1 MSDRII
7 VFDTTLRDG
16 EQVPGCQL
24 ATHEKVEIAKQ
35 LELLGV
41 DVIEAGFAIS
51 SPMDFKSIVE
61 ISKAVKDPVVCALSR
76 AVEADIKRAAESLE
90 YAKRGRIH
98 TGIGASDYHIKY
110 KFNSTHDKVLERAV
124 AAVKYAKSFVED
136 VEFYAEDAGRANW
149 EYLARMVEAV
159 IKAGATTVNLPDT
172 TGYCLPEMYG
182 GMMNYLMENVPN
194 VHKAVLSAHCHNDLG
209 MATANTIAAVQNG
222 ARQVEVTI
230 NGIGE
235 RAGNTSLEEVAM
247 IMQTHKGLNMQTNIK
262 SPKINPVSKLV
273 SKMMR
278 MPVQPNKAIVGKNAF
293 AHSSGI
299 HQDGVLKH
307 RENYE
312 ILNPHDVGVAESSII
327 LSARSGK
334 AALNHHLKRLGYTLE
349 KPELEKAYIKF
360 LDVADDKKYVE
371 DEDLFAIMEG
381 ETQGKTEIVL
391 KRLNVT
397 CGSEGKP
404 MASVEL
410 LYGGES
416 RLGVA
421 IGNGPVNAS
430 LRAID
435 SILGSGI
442 DLEELIIQS
451 MGGSRDTGKVHMRL
465 CYKDEMYY
473 GFGVDTDI
481 VKAAVLA
488 YLKAI
493 NKIPAFRN
501 VKAVS
506 A

>member
-1 MSDRII
+1 M
-7 VFDTTLRDG
+7 
-16 EQVPGCQL
+16 
-24 ATHEKVEIAKQ
+24 
-35 LELLGV
+35 
-41 DVIEAGFAIS
+41 
-51 SPMDFKSIVE
+51 
-61 ISKAVKDPVVCALSR
+61 
-76 AVEADIKRAAESLE
+76 
-90 YAKRGRIH
+90 
-98 TGIGASDYHIKY
+98 
-110 KFNSTHDKVLERAV
+110 
-124 AAVKYAKSFVED
+124 
-136 VEFYAEDAGRANW
+136 
-149 EYLARMVEAV
+149 
-159 IKAGATTVNLPDT
+159 
-172 TGYCLPEMYG
+172 
-182 GMMNYLMENVPN
+182 
-194 VHKAVLSAHCHNDLG
+194 
-209 MATANTIAAVQNG
+209 
-222 ARQVEVTI
+222 
-230 NGIGE
+230 
-235 RAGNTSLEEVAM
+235 
-247 IMQTHKGLNMQTNIK
+247 
-262 SPKINPVSKLV
+262 
-273 SKMMR
+273 
-278 MPVQPNKAIVGKNAF
+278 
-293 AHSSGI
+293 
-299 HQDGVLKH
+299 
-307 RENYE
+307 
-312 ILNPHDVGVAESSII
+312 NPHDVGVAESSII